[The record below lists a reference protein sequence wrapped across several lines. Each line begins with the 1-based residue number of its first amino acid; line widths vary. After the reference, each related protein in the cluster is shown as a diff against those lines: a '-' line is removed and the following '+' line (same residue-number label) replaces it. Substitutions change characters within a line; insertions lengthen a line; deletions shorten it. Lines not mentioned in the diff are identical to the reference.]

1 MTRTIYILIFLFLLA
16 FVTDVAYGQSA
27 GDDRPL
33 GFERRRDE
41 DIPKNVLETREK
53 MRIEREKKDHAEMLG
68 RGEEA
73 RKLAER
79 VDRSFSTT
87 GRLSEI
93 DLANLESVEKDL
105 KKIRSDLGGDDDDEK
120 VDDILGPDKKL
131 TVADAVTTL
140 VATTATLFDELKK
153 STRFTISAAAIQS
166 SNAALRIARFLRFGK

>member
-1 MTRTIYILIFLFLLA
+1 MITRAIYILISLFLLA
-16 FVTDVAYGQSA
+16 FMTAVGYGQSA

-53 MRIEREKKDHAEMLG
+53 MRIDKEKKDHAEMLG

-87 GRLSEI
+87 GRLSEM

-120 VDDILGPDKKL
+120 VDDILGPDKL
-131 TVADAVTTL
+131 TIAGAITTL
-140 VATTATLFDELKK
+140 KATTATLFDELKK

-166 SNAALRIARFLRFGK
+166 SNAALSIARFLRFGE